1 VSADEP
7 TTFRPCPGTTSMSPL
22 VDEHTQGRAHVP
34 LETPCASTKA
44 NSEGI
49 SAPAG
54 SSPRRIS
61 SRSSFAICRNLPRRS
76 TLDLQLFESTW
87 SKGTCDCPGSNLL
100 ISRPNNPTSVLVPK
114 NLDATAVTGGWLVAH
129 KYLKKQILSPSYLPA
144 IAGRNA
150 RSMLSNS
157 SCPDA
162 RSVANRTAATF
173 PVITRC
179 QSKLA
184 VREPL
189 DINRISSWP
198 SKFSL

>member
-1 VSADEP
+1 MSADEP

-100 ISRPNNPTSVLVPK
+100 ISRPNNLTSVLVPK
-114 NLDATAVTGGWLVAH
+114 NLDATAVHGWLARRAQVPQETDTQPELSASNRRSERSINV
-129 KYLKKQILSPSYLPA
+129 KQFIMP
-144 IAGRNA
+144 
-150 RSMLSNS
+150 
-157 SCPDA
+157 
-162 RSVANRTAATF
+162 
-173 PVITRC
+173 RC
-179 QSKLA
+179 
-184 VREPL
+184 
-189 DINRISSWP
+189 
-198 SKFSL
+198 